1 MIVQNIIYPEISE
14 EEKELFFRGNALT
27 DKNGILHLQAGE
39 RIVFDTYM
47 NVFDAGIWR
56 EYTGIT
62 NWKIVFEACGNGRIS
77 LYRFYEGMRT
87 LVSFKEICDREDVSD
102 YIFFEEKGNAL
113 YYLQI
118 EAKDDFRLKRAIFS
132 TEALSKREVCIGTVI
147 CTYYREKQLL
157 QNLEKV
163 KASLFFKEGTEYFG
177 KLNLCVIDN
186 ASSLPEQNEKSLL
199 ICHNSNTGGSGGFS
213 KGMEYIRQHKEYGI
227 TNVLLMDDDVD
238 FYMESFYR
246 MYALL
251 ALRKNEMQ
259 NRVIAGRMFRAD
271 KKYIQYTKTEIW
283 NRSEILHTGWMQ
295 DMRKVECLPWM
306 NLQEGEYSG
315 WWFACFPMEFV
326 QKEKPLPFFLHCD
339 DVEYGLRLG
348 TVPMALNGIQVWHET
363 YEYRQSPVIAYY
375 DVRNSL
381 ITNAICGCSIGRRD
395 LWALWTQ
402 KLTDYLKQ
410 GNLEYYYATILG
422 LYDFVMGTRRFYRE
436 DIEKH
441 HNRLKTRISRT
452 NRQKAWWYLK
462 IIYVR
467 LMVCYKKIQSAYRRE
482 NK

>member
-1 MIVQNIIYPEISE
+1 
-14 EEKELFFRGNALT
+14 
-27 DKNGILHLQAGE
+27 
-39 RIVFDTYM
+39 
-47 NVFDAGIWR
+47 
-56 EYTGIT
+56 
-62 NWKIVFEACGNGRIS
+62 
-77 LYRFYEGMRT
+77 
-87 LVSFKEICDREDVSD
+87 
-102 YIFFEEKGNAL
+102 
-113 YYLQI
+113 
-118 EAKDDFRLKRAIFS
+118 
-132 TEALSKREVCIGTVI
+132 
-147 CTYYREKQLL
+147 
-157 QNLEKV
+157 
-163 KASLFFKEGTEYFG
+163 
-177 KLNLCVIDN
+177 
-186 ASSLPEQNEKSLL
+186 
-199 ICHNSNTGGSGGFS
+199 
-213 KGMEYIRQHKEYGI
+213 
-227 TNVLLMDDDVD
+227 
-238 FYMESFYR
+238 
-246 MYALL
+246 
-251 ALRKNEMQ
+251 
-259 NRVIAGRMFRAD
+259 MFRAD

-395 LWALWTQ
+395 LWTLWTQ
-402 KLTDYLKQ
+402 KLTDYLEQ
-410 GNLEYYYATILG
+410 GNLEYYFATILG
-422 LYDFVMGTRRFYRE
+422 LYDFVMGARRFYRE

-452 NRQKAWWYLK
+452 NRQKAWWCLK
-462 IIYVR
+462 VIYVR
-467 LMVCYKKIQSAYRRE
+467 LMVCYKKIQNAYRRE

>member
-1 MIVQNIIYPEISE
+1 MIVQNIIYPEVSE

-62 NWKIVFEACGNGRIS
+62 NWKISFEACGNGRIS
-77 LYRFYEGMRT
+77 LYRFYEGTRT

-147 CTYYREKQLL
+147 CTFHREKQLL

-186 ASSLPEQNEKSLL
+186 ASSLPEQNEKSLV

-213 KGMEYIRQHKEYGI
+213 KGMEYIR
-227 TNVLLMDDDVD
+227 
-238 FYMESFYR
+238 
-246 MYALL
+246 
-251 ALRKNEMQ
+251 
-259 NRVIAGRMFRAD
+259 
-271 KKYIQYTKTEIW
+271 
-283 NRSEILHTGWMQ
+283 
-295 DMRKVECLPWM
+295 
-306 NLQEGEYSG
+306 
-315 WWFACFPMEFV
+315 
-326 QKEKPLPFFLHCD
+326 
-339 DVEYGLRLG
+339 
-348 TVPMALNGIQVWHET
+348 
-363 YEYRQSPVIAYY
+363 
-375 DVRNSL
+375 
-381 ITNAICGCSIGRRD
+381 
-395 LWALWTQ
+395 
-402 KLTDYLKQ
+402 
-410 GNLEYYYATILG
+410 
-422 LYDFVMGTRRFYRE
+422 
-436 DIEKH
+436 
-441 HNRLKTRISRT
+441 
-452 NRQKAWWYLK
+452 
-462 IIYVR
+462 
-467 LMVCYKKIQSAYRRE
+467 
-482 NK
+482 